1 MTKSQVKSIKI
12 GGQSFELLPT
22 PPGHVRRFTVAGLT
36 EPAVGFECEV
46 DPPKLLRD
54 IHRATSPGDRSKI
67 DRVEL
72 VQWLKGIEAGWRKR
86 DQHTYADLIKEV
98 AYRIDVGEV

>member
-1 MTKSQVKSIKI
+1 MKSIKI
-12 GGQSFELLPT
+12 GGQNFQLLPT
-22 PPGHVRRFTVAGLT
+22 PPGHVRCFTVAGLT
-36 EPAVGFECEV
+36 EPAVGFECGG
-46 DPPKLLRD
+46 DPLKLLRD

-72 VQWLKGIEAGWRKR
+72 VQWFKGMEASWRKR

-98 AYRIDVGEV
+98 AYRIDVGEI